1 MKTKQKLSF
10 KGESKNV
17 LSRAHQSF
25 KKDSDIN
32 NIMTKYK
39 KTGFLVDPSQVKNY
53 SRPMFGD
60 FQDLPDLSSHLNRL
74 KSANDAFQRLP
85 AVTRAKFENNVEKAL
100 AFISDEKNLKESVE
114 LGLLPK
120 ELLPTP
126 PVDNTVQPPA
136 TPPATP
142 PAG

>member
-1 MKTKQKLSF
+1 MKTKQSISF

-39 KTGFLVDPSQVKNY
+39 KTGFLVDPSQVRNY
-53 SRPMFGD
+53 SQPMFGD

-85 AVTRAKFENNVEKAL
+85 AVTRAKFENNVETAL
-100 AFISDEKNLKESVE
+100 AFIADAKNLKESVE

-126 PVDNTVQPPA
+126 PVDNSIQPPVDKEVK
-136 TPPATP
+136 PAV
-142 PAG
+142 